1 MMYDVDAQGDDTDE
15 DSAEEDPE
23 EELLIASE
31 LYKAHRPW
39 GWRDTLT
46 AGGCILGWYSV
57 GISAIITNK
66 LLLRMRRFQ
75 FPFTLCLTYMFVKWP
90 LARLCLFVMRRPPL
104 AFRSWGPYLWTIAL
118 TGVLTA
124 IDVGLGLCSYL
135 YVSVVFIVIV
145 RASSP
150 CWQLLFGTLLGLET
164 PSCSLLVVVL
174 LVSGGVSLA
183 ALGEFEFNLLG
194 FGLVLSS
201 AALAG
206 LRSCTPS
213 GGKRRPLRLARSTP
227 RQWADPLP
235 WQLAAPRFG
244 HPGMLQRLLHGRHT
258 AELLAWRQSV
268 HPVQLIYALAPW
280 TTFTALVL
288 ALFMEGEELS
298 DGLLQHAPHLR
309 SLMLRLLGMSCLI
322 FCMVIMEMWVV
333 AKTSALTLSVAGT
346 LKEVLTIACA
356 EEVFHD
362 HLSWVNM
369 LGLLLCLIGANLYAF
384 VKLAS
389 TGGAGGTCC
398 SRRNGAAP
406 QEHHVHAEREKYIE
420 AGLWVGV
427 RRPPYAGK
435 PL

>member
-1 MMYDVDAQGDDTDE
+1 MERSLDGGARFARTAVHPPRRGLALSERALRRAMMYQDVRAVDEGDTDE

-23 EELLIASE
+23 EELLIANSD
-31 LYKAHRPW
+31 LYKERRPW
-39 GWRDTLT
+39 GWRETLT
-46 AGGCILGWYSV
+46 AGGCIIGWYSV

-66 LLLRMRRFQ
+66 LLLQMRRFQ

-90 LARLCLFVMRRPPL
+90 LARLVLLIMRRPPL

-124 IDVGLGLCSYL
+124 LDVGLGLCSYL

-164 PSCSLLVVVL
+164 PHFSLLLVVL
-174 LVSGGVSLA
+174 LVSGGVALA
-183 ALGEFEFNLLG
+183 ALGEFEFHLLG
-194 FGLVLSS
+194 FGLVLTS

-206 LRSCTPS
+206 LRSC
-213 GGKRRPLRLARSTP
+213 
-227 RQWADPLP
+227 
-235 WQLAAPRFG
+235 
-244 HPGMLQRLLHGRHT
+244 MLQRLLHGRNT
-258 AELLAWRQSV
+258 SELLAWRQSV

-298 DGLLQHAPHLR
+298 EGVLLEWPHLS

-322 FCMVIMEMWVV
+322 FCMVLMEMWVV

-362 HLSWVNM
+362 HLSWVNI
-369 LGLLLCLIGANLYAF
+369 LGLGLCMLGANLYAF
-384 VKLAS
+384 VKLAR
-389 TGGAGGTCC
+389 TGGGGGLC
-398 SRRNGAAP
+398 RRRAHADEEGHV
-406 QEHHVHAEREKYIE
+406 EHEKLRE
-420 AGLWVGV
+420 GLWGGA
-427 RRPPYAGK
+427 RQAYAGK